1 MAPFI
6 ILIVTVLLMPF
17 FTVRRSWMEKFL
29 FFVFSI
35 CLTPLLGI
43 PVYWYIFRR

>member
-6 ILIVTVLLMPF
+6 IFIATVLLMPF
-17 FTVRRSWMEKFL
+17 FTKNRPWMEKFL
-29 FFVFSI
+29 YFVFSI
-35 CLTPLLGI
+35 CLTPILGI